1 MESLAFC
8 VHFLQHYNSNSLKKP
23 FTCQLSCLLGD
34 FTCQL
39 SCLLGDFAAWTLM
52 TPSKHEILQNFLII
66 WCAFWFHFLDNKW
79 LWSSYGCLWFIYYV
93 DHYSI
98 TLCGCEIK
106 TCWCACRVVL
116 IKVLPANKTLITS
129 YSLDLV
135 V

>member
-1 MESLAFC
+1 MESLAFS

-23 FTCQLSCLLGD
+23 

-79 LWSSYGCLWFIYYV
+79 IFFIYFKV
-93 DHYSI
+93 SWLHFQGASKESI
-98 TLCGCEIK
+98 TWLQCVSDDQRHWGKC
-106 TCWCACRVVL
+106 L
-116 IKVLPANKTLITS
+116 ILPTQGHTLQCYGKVSVSDRQVELN
-129 YSLDLV
+129 
-135 V
+135 